1 MTARRDRDDE
11 QGLRL
16 DAPPP
21 DRDRDGTRA
30 LHDVE
35 AEAGDEDELV
45 DLFVVDRA
53 EARALGV
60 DLDPVEGP
68 EPQLT

>member
-1 MTARRDRDDE
+1 MTDRADV
-11 QGLRL
+11 RL

-21 DRDRDGTRA
+21 DRDLDGARG

-35 AEAGDEDELV
+35 AEAGDEEELD
-45 DLFVVDRA
+45 DLYVVDRT

-60 DLDPVEGP
+60 DLDSRDAD
-68 EPQLT
+68 EPGLT